1 MTSWADAIIEAWA
14 TSPKHSTSMEEVM
27 KKMSKMDWAAGD
39 SDLLKAFGVETQAA
53 SPAEWGLTDGPDPGT
68 MGWFDPPP
76 IKYVQTLMASGAG
89 FEMVRMDEVR
99 YILDHNVKS
108 ASGKPKIVHVFAPGH
123 GAEAQTA
130 WNAIHGPIAAETAA
144 KKKAYV
150 SGMAKKKVKTN
161 HAMVLDLG
169 KHIPD
174 FYAKVK
180 CPRCKGMGAPHESVF
195 MMVQHLNDV
204 HKWQRERIADWLET
218 LDLDLTVHAETVVA
232 EPPKDILTV
241 HTEAPK
247 GILGEVKD
255 EVADIPDD
263 IAEMMESAMAMLAD
277 SLSGFMASLTTA
289 VDNLN
294 TLLGKLQEFDTTN
307 KKEKDDA

>member
-14 TSPKHSTSMEEVM
+14 ASPKPSASMEEVL

-39 SDLLKAFGVETQAA
+39 SDLLKAFGVETQSA
-53 SPAEWGLTDGPDPGT
+53 SPAEWGLTDKPDPGT

-76 IKYVQTLMASGAG
+76 IKYVQTLMSSGAG

-108 ASGKPKIVHVFAPGH
+108 DSGKPRIVDVFAPGK

-130 WNAIHGPIAAETAA
+130 WNAIHGPIAAEIAA
-144 KKKAYV
+144 KKKAYID
-150 SGMAKKKVKTN
+150 GMAKKKAKTN
-161 HAMVLDLG
+161 HSMVLDLG

-180 CPRCKGMGAPHESVF
+180 CPACKGMGAPHESVF

-218 LDLDLTVHAETVVA
+218 LDLDLTVHTEVVA
-232 EPPKDILTV
+232 PEMGGKTF
-241 HTEAPK
+241 
-247 GILGEVKD
+247 LGEVKD

-263 IAEMMESAMAMLAD
+263 IAEVMESAMAMLAE

-289 VDNLN
+289 VDSLN
-294 TLLGKLQEFDTTN
+294 TLLGKIQEFDTTN
-307 KKEKDDA
+307 EKEKDDA